1 MIFCRLHSREYT
13 IINVIGTSLHHLE
26 ELFLHHIQVSD
37 FKYENH
43 RAIECLV
50 AGCPKLKILHVD
62 WKSTPEALQFV
73 LLGLPNLI
81 EFKHPDMV
89 FALEQII
96 QKGRAHRVSAIR
108 YLYISK
114 KYSNQHNFTDFQ
126 ISELIHTVLSHLCNI
141 TKLDIA
147 IPSCRFISSLTS
159 FLVIDS
165 NTTNL
170 TELTLKSYN
179 EYVPLIIKCISHQ
192 LKLLDL
198 SDDNFP
204 ALEVIDQCRKLLV
217 LRLTHL
223 PSFAF
228 SQAPQLPPQDRDF
241 FRDLQEDFTPFQHL
255 QELHLTRLDF
265 FHFKAA
271 LFKSLIASP
280 VLQDLKLVSIPM
292 FTDHIVRAAFNHINQ
307 DGKQLAFTSLRRLE
321 IEHHYFRTNY
331 LIDIVSHE
339 RVPLEVLVLINC
351 QKEVNQSG
359 FIVKTTYDKDY
370 EYYSCY

>member
-13 IINVIGTSLHHLE
+13 IINVIGTSLHNLE
-26 ELFLHHIQVSD
+26 ELFLHHIDVGD

-62 WKSTPEALQFV
+62 WKSTSEALQYV
-73 LLGLPNLI
+73 LLGLPDLI

-96 QKGRAHRVSAIR
+96 QTGRADRVSAIR
-108 YLYISK
+108 NLYISK
-114 KYSNQHNFTDFQ
+114 KYSIQYNITDFQ
-126 ISELIHTVLSHLCNI
+126 VSELVHTVLSHLCNI
-141 TKLDIA
+141 TRLDIA
-147 IPSCRFISSLTS
+147 IPSCRLKSSLAS

-179 EYVPLIIKCISHQ
+179 EYVPLIIKSISHQ

-198 SDDNFP
+198 SDDDFP
-204 ALEVIDQCRKLLV
+204 ELEVIDQCRKLLV

-223 PSFAF
+223 PWS
-228 SQAPQLPPQDRDF
+228 SQAPQLPPHDRDF

-255 QELHLTRLDF
+255 QELHLIGLHF
-265 FHFKAA
+265 IHFKPAF
-271 LFKSLIASP
+271 FKSLIASP
-280 VLQDLKLVSIPM
+280 VLQDLNLVSIPM
-292 FTDHIVRAAFNHINQ
+292 FTDHIVKAACNHMNQ
-307 DGKQLAFTSLRRLE
+307 DGEQLAFTSLRRLE
-321 IEHHYFRTNY
+321 IEDRFFYTDY

-339 RVPLEVLVLINC
+339 RVPLEVLVLTNC
-351 QKEVNQSG
+351 QKEVEVNQRG
-359 FIVKTTYDKDY
+359 FTVKTTYDKDY